1 MKIFVSVFCFD
12 RPDMLRHSLATI
24 MGNAVQH
31 DCEVLAAND
40 GWNPEVARVLRLTQS
55 QAHSSF
61 SIPFNVLQKSRSV
74 GMVHSGK
81 IALGWA
87 RTFMP
92 QYWFIAE
99 SDYIFR
105 MNCYETVLDVFEN
118 TEQGKMAL
126 GIVGY
131 DAANAYDD
139 YHRSQIFP
147 TCMKMQVGED
157 NVKRDALYK
166 SEWFPGAE
174 GRFVELACSTAS
186 TCYLNWRRICAISEE
201 FPELTYLLDQAFD
214 PRDNPDYPQSG
225 YFRQL
230 QMVDD
235 GMLSHAINLVW
246 NRWALKHGID
256 RDKFGAWLNIK
267 PSVAQAV
274 TGGGIHSGSTELNTN
289 TLSPTWNNDDGA
301 IFNRV

>member
-1 MKIFVSVFCFD
+1 MKIFVTLFCYD
-12 RPDMLRHSLATI
+12 RPDILRHSLATI

-31 DCEVLAAND
+31 DCEVLATND

-55 QAHSSF
+55 QAHSNF
-61 SIPFNVLQKSRSV
+61 SVPFNILSKSRSM

-81 IALGWA
+81 IALGYA
-87 RTFMP
+87 REFMP
-92 QYWFIAE
+92 HYWFIAE

-105 MNCYETVLDVFEN
+105 MSAYETVLDVFEN
-118 TEQGKMAL
+118 TEQGRMCL

-139 YHRSQIFP
+139 YHRTQIFP
-147 TCMKMQVGED
+147 ESMKMQMGED
-157 NVKRDALYK
+157 NVNRSALYK
-166 SEWFPGAE
+166 SDWTPGAE
-174 GRFVELACSTAS
+174 GRFIELASNTAT
-186 TCYLNWRRICAISEE
+186 TCYLNWQHICEIAEE
-201 FPELTYLLDQAFD
+201 FPELTDMLDKAFD
-214 PRDNPDYPQSG
+214 PQDNPAYPQSG

-230 QMVDD
+230 QMIDD

-246 NRWALKHGID
+246 NRWAIKHGID

-267 PSVAQAV
+267 PSLAQAV
-274 TGGGIHSGSTELNTN
+274 TGGGIHSGSTELHTN
-289 TLSPTWNNDDGA
+289 TLSPSWNNDDGA